1 MCDRLIFEDVS
12 TAIRYIYTY
21 IYLLCIILV
30 YPIITGML
38 FIIFLIFS
46 LYVLVSSIYHMNSIC
61 C

>member
-1 MCDRLIFEDVS
+1 MCDRLLFEDSS

-21 IYLLCIILV
+21 IYLLCIILM
-30 YPIITGML
+30 YPIVTGML
-38 FIIFLIFS
+38 STIFLIFI